1 MVTIYSIKGEKKGT
15 ISLGK
20 AFNFPLRVDLIKKA
34 VLVFRANRRQK
45 YGADKLAGLRTSA
58 HYHGRSGLPPHV
70 RMAGREMARL
80 PRIHGEG
87 PLLFRARAAPQAIKG
102 RKAHAPVPEKNFTK
116 SINKK
121 EKKLALYSA
130 LSASA
135 NKELVLKRGHKIE
148 NLEEVPLVVEDEFA
162 KLNKTKDVY
171 SVLKILGL
179 KEELDRA
186 KKKKIRAGK
195 GKRRGRKYKKKK
207 SALIIVPEKCDL
219 QKAARNIPGIEISLI
234 KNLNVEKLAPG
245 NNPGRLTIFT
255 KSAVEQLNKFEI

>member
-1 MVTIYSIKGEKKGT
+1 
-15 ISLGK
+15 
-20 AFNFPLRVDLIKKA
+20 
-34 VLVFRANRRQK
+34 
-45 YGADKLAGLRTSA
+45 
-58 HYHGRSGLPPHV
+58 
-70 RMAGREMARL
+70 
-80 PRIHGEG
+80 
-87 PLLFRARAAPQAIKG
+87 
-102 RKAHAPVPEKNFTK
+102 
-116 SINKK
+116 
-121 EKKLALYSA
+121 
-130 LSASA
+130 
-135 NKELVLKRGHKIE
+135 
-148 NLEEVPLVVEDEFA
+148 
-162 KLNKTKDVY
+162 
-171 SVLKILGL
+171 L